1 VRSEPI
7 EVEIYETADGRAPF
21 SDWIMKL
28 KNVQASARILLRL
41 DRVKQGNLGDYKFI
55 ADGMFELRV
64 DTGAGYRVYF
74 GRVSDDRIVVLWA
87 GDKST
92 QARDVEQALA
102 LWMDY
107 RSR

>member
-1 VRSEPI
+1 MDIKPI
-7 EVEIYETADGRAPF
+7 EVEIYETVDGKAPF

-41 DRVKQGNLGDYKFI
+41 DRARQGNLGDHKFI

-74 GRVSDDRIVVLWA
+74 GRVSNDRIVVLWA

-92 QARDVEQALA
+92 QVRDMEKALA
-102 LWMDY
+102 F
-107 RSR
+107 